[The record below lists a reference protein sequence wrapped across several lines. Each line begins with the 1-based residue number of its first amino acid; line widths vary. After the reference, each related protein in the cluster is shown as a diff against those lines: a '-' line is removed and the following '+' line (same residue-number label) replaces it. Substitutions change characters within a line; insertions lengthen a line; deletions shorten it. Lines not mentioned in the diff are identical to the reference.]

1 MRSRESIENELRQRI
16 QNGTYPAGSRVP
28 PHRTLQRELGAS
40 SVTLQRA
47 FDRLGELGYVV
58 ARGSRGTFVAKELPH
73 TSHIGVV
80 FPEEMGKGSW
90 NRFWSTAKRVGETWN
105 QGPVR
110 FRFYHITNQ
119 QQDSAGHH
127 QLCRDAADGGLAG
140 VVFLHAPHYLIGSP
154 VLTQDLPRVV
164 IAGRRRDVA
173 SFRASA
179 IEFATIDPLEEIVR
193 RFAAD
198 GRSRIAGI
206 TSPNAGFLER
216 CRPLLRQLGMAS
228 HPEWWIGL
236 PTSPQAASCAHDVA
250 RLLFAG
256 SAKERPDCLVIS
268 DDNLAPHA
276 IAGVLAAGVKV
287 PRDLGIAAH
296 ANFPVPTPAS
306 VPCLRYGVDMEE
318 MLTNAISEIQRLA
331 AGGAPDVVRVKVR
344 VTESRP

>member
-16 QNGTYPAGSRVP
+16 QCGTYPAGARMP

-58 ARGSRGTFVAKELPH
+58 ARGSRGTFVAKQLPH

-80 FPEEMGKGSW
+80 FPDEIGKGSW

-110 FRFYHITNQ
+110 FRFYHISNQ
-119 QQDSAGHH
+119 RQDSDGHH
-127 QLCRDAADGGLAG
+127 QLCRDAAEGGLAG
-140 VVFLHAPHYLIGSP
+140 VVFLHAPHYLVGSP
-154 VLTQDLPRVV
+154 VLEASLPRVV
-164 IAGRRRDVA
+164 IAGRRRDVVP
-173 SFRASA
+173 FRASA

-216 CRPLLRQLGMAS
+216 CRPLLRQLKMDTR
-228 HPEWWIGL
+228 PEWWLGL
-236 PTSPQAASCAHDVA
+236 PVAPSAAPCAHDVA
-250 RLLFAG
+250 RLLMSAP
-256 SAKERPDCLVIS
+256 AKERPDCLIIS

-276 IAGVLAAGVKV
+276 IAGLLAAGVKM
-287 PRDLGIAAH
+287 PRDLTIAVH

-318 MLTNAISEIQRLA
+318 ILTHAISEIQRLA
-331 AGGAPDVVRVKVR
+331 AGGTPDVVRVAVR
-344 VTESRP
+344 VSESRP

>member
-16 QNGTYPAGSRVP
+16 QGGMYPAGTRMP

-58 ARGSRGTFVAKELPH
+58 ARGSRGTFVAKQLPH

-80 FPEEMGKGSW
+80 FPDEIGKGSW

-105 QGPVR
+105 HGPVR
-110 FRFYHITNQ
+110 FRFYHISNQ
-119 QQDSAGHH
+119 RQDSDGHR
-127 QLCRDAADGGLAG
+127 QLCRDAAEGGLAG
-140 VVFLHAPHYLIGSP
+140 VVFLHAPHYLVGSP
-154 VLTQDLPRVV
+154 VLTSALPRVI

-173 SFRASA
+173 AFRASA
-179 IEFATIDPLEEIVR
+179 IEFVMIDPLEEIVR

-216 CRPLLRQLGMAS
+216 CLPLLRQLKMDTR
-228 HPEWWIGL
+228 PEWWLGL
-236 PTSPQAASCAHDVA
+236 PVTPATAPCAHDVA
-250 RLLFAG
+250 RLLLSG
-256 SAKERPDCLVIS
+256 PAKERPDCLIIS

-287 PRDLGIAAH
+287 PRDLTIAAH

-318 MLTNAISEIQRLA
+318 MLSNAIAEVQRLA
-331 AGGAPDVVRVKVR
+331 AGGSPDVVRVQVR
-344 VTESRP
+344 VSESRP